1 MASQKK
7 SLTAAFVKS
16 ASDGTHTD
24 DKVRGLTLRVAKGGS
39 QKSWVLRLTEDGKRK
54 NIGLGGYPKISL
66 AEARKAALAIRD
78 GKEPETAPVTIAAA
92 QIIAA
97 PVAVATATAPTF
109 WEYADRWIAEQRA
122 TWTNERHATQWTE
135 SLTIHAYPHIGLKP
149 IDQIT
154 RDDVRGLFLETGLW
168 YEKHETARKLQQRIS
183 KIFRAA
189 VWDGLAP
196 FNPCDGL
203 VERLPKLP
211 AVKEHHPAPHYTEVP
226 AALESVRQSTADDVT
241 RKAFEFLVLTAVR
254 TGSVRAMTWQQ
265 VDLETGVWE
274 IPVENDKMRRGHPVP
289 LSQQAVAV
297 LKWQNCYTRGKG
309 LVFPNARTGKPL
321 SDAVFQQLV
330 KRLAI
335 PSTTPGKLARPHG
348 FRSSFR
354 NWAAE
359 MGYDERLAETA
370 LSHVPGDASVQAYHR
385 TQLIEQRRPMMEA
398 WADYLI
404 NS

>member
-1 MASQKK
+1 MASEKK

-16 ASDGTHTD
+16 APDGTHTD

-66 AEARKAALAIRD
+66 AEARKAAQSLRD
-78 GKEPETAPVTIAAA
+78 GKDPEPTPAIVAPGVAG
-92 QIIAA
+92 
-97 PVAVATATAPTF
+97 PVAVATVTVPTF

-135 SLTIHAYPHIGLKP
+135 SLTNHAYPHIGLKP

-154 RDDVRGLFLETGLW
+154 RQDVRGLLLHDGLW

-189 VWDGLAP
+189 VWDEVAP
-196 FNPCDGL
+196 FNPCDGI

-211 AVKEHHPAPHYTEVP
+211 AVKEHHPAPHYTDVP
-226 AALESVRQSTADDVT
+226 AALEKVRQSTADDVT

-265 VDLETGVWE
+265 VDLDAGVWE

-289 LSQQAVAV
+289 LSRQAIAV
-297 LKWQNCYTRGKG
+297 LNWQNYYTRGKG
-309 LVFPNARTGKPL
+309 LVFPNERTGKPL

-335 PSTTPGKLARPHG
+335 PSTTPGNLARPHG

-370 LSHVPGDASVQAYHR
+370 LAHKPGDTTVQAYHR
-385 TQLIEQRRPMMEA
+385 TQLIEQRRPMMQA
-398 WADYLI
+398 WADFLKTC
-404 NS
+404 